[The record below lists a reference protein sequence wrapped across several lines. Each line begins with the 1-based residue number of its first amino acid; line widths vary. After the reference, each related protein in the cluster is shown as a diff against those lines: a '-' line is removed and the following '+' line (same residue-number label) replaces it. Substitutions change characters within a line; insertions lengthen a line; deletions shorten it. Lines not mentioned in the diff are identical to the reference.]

1 METKK
6 LSTRFGKD
14 KRIFTL
20 LIEKNKKPYSQH
32 LYNLPEE
39 LGKLNEIEKKIM
51 YVKILTERSVNQL
64 QKNYNKKYIYLTDYE
79 TIISNTK
86 KELIKISKFL
96 NTSLSKKL
104 LNLLRKKNVQKLLI
118 IN

>member
-1 METKK
+1 
-6 LSTRFGKD
+6 
-14 KRIFTL
+14 
-20 LIEKNKKPYSQH
+20 
-32 LYNLPEE
+32 
-39 LGKLNEIEKKIM
+39 M

-64 QKNYNKKYIYLTDYE
+64 KKNYNKKYIYLTDYE

-104 LNLLRKKNVQKLLI
+104 LNLLRKKKCPKI
-118 IN
+118 INYKLRKKKLDYINKGVSNKYQKMLIEMEKNYSNDIYGLKKLNLNDCSFTNRN